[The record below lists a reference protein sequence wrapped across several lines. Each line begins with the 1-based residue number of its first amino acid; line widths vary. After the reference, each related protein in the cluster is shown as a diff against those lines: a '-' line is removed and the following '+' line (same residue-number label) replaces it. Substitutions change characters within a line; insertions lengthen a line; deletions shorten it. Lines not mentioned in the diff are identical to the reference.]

1 MDMHHHHAMDYRKRF
16 IVCLILTVPVILLG
30 ELPTGTVILSFPGSE
45 LAVTVLSS
53 IIFFYGG
60 YPFLRGSLEE
70 LMRESPGMMTLIA
83 VAVTVAYIYSLAVA
97 AGVEG
102 MVFFIE
108 LVTLI
113 DVMLLGHW
121 IEMKSVKGASDAI
134 AGLARLLPA
143 EAHLLSDGKVIDVPI
158 ESLKLGD
165 LVLVRSGERVPSD
178 GTVIKG
184 ESHVDESLLTGESSP
199 VKKSRGDRVIGGSV
213 NTGGSL
219 TIEVERVGEE
229 SFISQVIELV
239 GRAQEGRTRTQVLA
253 DRAAFWLTLIALGGG
268 FLTFMVW
275 YLLGMGALFSVERAV
290 TLMVTACPH
299 ALGLAVPLVVAVS
312 TAISAR
318 RGILIK
324 NRKTLE
330 SAREVDTVVFDKTG
344 TLTVG
349 ELGIT
354 DVISFSPET
363 DEGEVLSY
371 AAAVESQSSH
381 PIARGIVEAV
391 DELLP
396 VDRFSTIP
404 GRGVMGY
411 VNDSRV
417 KVLSYAYARKLGF
430 SIPETIINDLME
442 EAKTLVIVTV
452 DDEPVGC
459 IGLADIIRPE
469 AADAI
474 RILKSRG
481 VECVMLTGDR
491 QRVAEWVAG
500 ELGLEEYH
508 AELTPQEKYEVI
520 RRMQEDGRRVA
531 MVGDGVNDAPALAQA
546 DIGVAIGA
554 GTDVAIESADTV
566 LVRSNPLDFVDLM
579 DLAGATYS
587 KMKENIIW
595 ATGYNAI
602 ALPLAAGVLYQQGI
616 LLTPAMGAILM
627 SASTVIVA
635 LNARTFTFRGSAR

>member
-143 EAHLLSDGKVIDVPI
+143 EAHLLSEGKVIDVPI

>member
-219 TIEVERVGEE
+219 TIEVERMGEE

-239 GRAQEGRTRTQVLA
+239 GMAQEGRTRTQVLA

>member
-239 GRAQEGRTRTQVLA
+239 GMAQEGRTRTQVLA

-363 DEGEVLSY
+363 DEGEVL
-371 AAAVESQSSH
+371 
-381 PIARGIVEAV
+381 
-391 DELLP
+391 EL
-396 VDRFSTIP
+396 RC
-404 GRGVMGY
+404 GR
-411 VNDSRV
+411 
-417 KVLSYAYARKLGF
+417 
-430 SIPETIINDLME
+430 
-442 EAKTLVIVTV
+442 
-452 DDEPVGC
+452 
-459 IGLADIIRPE
+459 
-469 AADAI
+469 
-474 RILKSRG
+474 
-481 VECVMLTGDR
+481 
-491 QRVAEWVAG
+491 
-500 ELGLEEYH
+500 
-508 AELTPQEKYEVI
+508 
-520 RRMQEDGRRVA
+520 
-531 MVGDGVNDAPALAQA
+531 
-546 DIGVAIGA
+546 
-554 GTDVAIESADTV
+554 
-566 LVRSNPLDFVDLM
+566 
-579 DLAGATYS
+579 
-587 KMKENIIW
+587 
-595 ATGYNAI
+595 
-602 ALPLAAGVLYQQGI
+602 
-616 LLTPAMGAILM
+616 
-627 SASTVIVA
+627 
-635 LNARTFTFRGSAR
+635 